1 MTSKSAQFRRRVW
14 LVRLRKLGVWM
25 WNRVF
30 IPFGIPLI
38 VFLIASD
45 VFGQPIVWYQ
55 VMNTFL
61 MTFSLLSLADERSG
75 VGRVILTMWAMVGAV
90 LLACSLVP
98 GAHRDAL
105 VRWGALGL
113 AGVVLVCSVTQVIK
127 IWGTKYLS
135 SAELTEVLGTDGPR
149 IPDVGLHPD
158 GHRLEVYYR
167 IDVIREQ
174 VEASD

>member
-1 MTSKSAQFRRRVW
+1 MASKSAQFRWRVW
-14 LVRLRKLGVWM
+14 LIRFRKLGVWV

-30 IPFGIPLI
+30 IPFGIPLV

-55 VMNTFL
+55 IINTFL
-61 MTFSLLSLADERSG
+61 MTFSLLSLADEGSG
-75 VGRVILTMWAMVGAV
+75 VGRVILTIWAMVGAV

-98 GAHRDAL
+98 NVHHDAL

-113 AGVVLVCSVTQVIK
+113 AGVVLVCSATQVIK

-135 SAELTEVLGTDGPR
+135 SAEVAEALGTDAPG
-149 IPDVGLHPD
+149 VQNAGAHLD

-167 IDVIREQ
+167 IDVIRKQ